1 MKRKSL
7 IVFITHILAF
17 LCVSTIL
24 GCSVESSSGEE
35 KPTVATYTVSYL
47 TDKGISSEASSL
59 LSPITVAD
67 GTVISDAQLPKL
79 SENGWNFEGWYDG
92 ETKVVA
98 GAYKVTKNVT
108 LVARWSKVEQD
119 RADRRTFK
127 SIGR

>member
-1 MKRKSL
+1 MKKKSL

-35 KPTVATYTVSYL
+35 KTTYTVSYL
-47 TDKGISSEASSL
+47 TDKGISSVASSL

-67 GTVISDAQLPKL
+67 GTVISEAQLPKL

-92 ETKVVA
+92 
-98 GAYKVTKNVT
+98 
-108 LVARWSKVEQD
+108 
-119 RADRRTFK
+119 
-127 SIGR
+127 

>member
-47 TDKGISSEASSL
+47 TDKGISSGASSL

-79 SENGWNFEGWYDG
+79 SENGWNFEGCM
-92 ETKVVA
+92 TAKQKLLQVHI
-98 GAYKVTKNVT
+98 
-108 LVARWSKVEQD
+108 R
-119 RADRRTFK
+119 
-127 SIGR
+127 